1 MGEMN
6 GLFSRMIGP
15 LFLFLLFR
23 PNIAQRHQFE
33 KRRVVEGRGR
43 SPNDSEIDLV
53 LFAYG
58 SNGTAYQAI
67 GEDVVLPD
75 EIRHGHLTIHSP
87 SPVVVIVMLLF
98 LLGPVLL

>member
-15 LFLFLLFR
+15 LFLFLLFG
-23 PNIAQRHQFE
+23 PKIAQRHLFE

-43 SPNDSEIDLV
+43 SPNGSEIDLV
-53 LFAYG
+53 LFAYR

-67 GEDVVLPD
+67 GEEVVLPD
-75 EIRHGHLTIHSP
+75 KI
-87 SPVVVIVMLLF
+87 
-98 LLGPVLL
+98 